1 MNNLISHIKD
11 ARFLFYNS
19 AFEKIAYFILFLFF
33 ARIFSAAQYGEF
45 ITINNLGNILISIC
59 SLGIGIQLQS
69 KIAKNISS
77 SREIFSNYFI
87 LTLIILISDFA
98 AGMIL
103 YYGFYSHLS
112 PALFVVIIL
121 WSGISAGGS
130 NLSFAYYGINR
141 YNTPFYINFSVKLI
155 TFTVAVIAGFTFHNF
170 IFCIFILLAGVI
182 IYFIL
187 TLRYFPYSIELSS
200 VNKKY
205 LKNILLSGLP
215 LGIATVFNFL
225 YDKIDI
231 IVLSFYTD
239 FTLIAFYGIAYGLY
253 KSSSLSFSFIIQKTL
268 TSFSEISED
277 KNKLEL
283 SLLKYANLIAL
294 ICIVV
299 SILLYLFSGLIVHII
314 YSDVYI
320 QAAGILKILAFGIL
334 PMGLNNLTGTFIN
347 SLGFYKVNMVI
358 TIIAFIL
365 NVTLNIFLIPI
376 YSVKAAALI
385 SVFTEILILILE
397 LIFIIRFFA
406 KK

>member
-141 YNTPFYINFSVKLI
+141 YNTPFYINFSV
-155 TFTVAVIAGFTFHNF
+155 
-170 IFCIFILLAGVI
+170 
-182 IYFIL
+182 
-187 TLRYFPYSIELSS
+187 
-200 VNKKY
+200 
-205 LKNILLSGLP
+205 
-215 LGIATVFNFL
+215 
-225 YDKIDI
+225 
-231 IVLSFYTD
+231 
-239 FTLIAFYGIAYGLY
+239 
-253 KSSSLSFSFIIQKTL
+253 
-268 TSFSEISED
+268 
-277 KNKLEL
+277 
-283 SLLKYANLIAL
+283 
-294 ICIVV
+294 
-299 SILLYLFSGLIVHII
+299 
-314 YSDVYI
+314 
-320 QAAGILKILAFGIL
+320 
-334 PMGLNNLTGTFIN
+334 
-347 SLGFYKVNMVI
+347 
-358 TIIAFIL
+358 
-365 NVTLNIFLIPI
+365 
-376 YSVKAAALI
+376 
-385 SVFTEILILILE
+385 
-397 LIFIIRFFA
+397 
-406 KK
+406 

>member
-69 KIAKNISS
+69 KIAKNISL

-103 YYGFYSHLS
+103 YFGFYSHLS

-130 NLSFAYYGINR
+130 NLSFAYYGINK
-141 YNTPFYINFSVKLI
+141 YNTPFYINFSVKFI
-155 TFTVAVIAGFTFHNF
+155 TFTIAVIVGFTFHNF
-170 IFCIFILLAGVI
+170 IICILILLAGAI

-187 TLRYFPYSIELSS
+187 TLRNFPYSIELSS
-200 VNKKY
+200 VNNKY

-277 KNKLEL
+277 KNKLEI

-294 ICIVV
+294 ICIAV
-299 SILLYLFSGLIVHII
+299 SILLYLFSGLIVRII

-320 QAAGILKILAFGIL
+320 QAADILKILVFGIL

-347 SLGFYKVNMVI
+347 SLGFYKVNMGI

-397 LIFIIRFFA
+397 LIFIVRFFA